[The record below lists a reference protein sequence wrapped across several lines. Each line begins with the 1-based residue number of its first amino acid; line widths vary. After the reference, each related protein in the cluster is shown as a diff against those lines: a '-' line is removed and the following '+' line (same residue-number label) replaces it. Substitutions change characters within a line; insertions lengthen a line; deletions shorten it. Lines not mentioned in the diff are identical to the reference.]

1 MCRRYAIRGAGTRTR
16 ARTGAPR
23 KQRTHHIRPEVDAR
37 QPAQRADSCVDEV
50 KGAFAEQAHSL
61 VGVAYLDVISMPSS
75 SAGRLSLAP
84 VRDFHHELKVSLM
97 RPPMLVAAVAPDF
110 AAFIP

>member
-1 MCRRYAIRGAGTRTR
+1 MADMPALPQEPRG
-16 ARTGAPR
+16 
-23 KQRTHHIRPEVDAR
+23 V
-37 QPAQRADSCVDEV
+37 
-50 KGAFAEQAHSL
+50 